1 MHLPAVGCEVWFHA
15 QQLACTQAGCVKK
28 QWVNGGRVVANGGG
42 IVATAFGSAGE
53 LPLPQLRLP
62 ARTQV
67 VVRVLHA
74 FN

>member
-15 QQLACTQAGCVKK
+15 EQLACSHAGR
-28 QWVNGGRVVANGGG
+28 VNGQWANSGPVVANGGRM
-42 IVATAFGSAGE
+42 VAKPFSRAGE

-62 ARTQV
+62 AQTQV